1 MRGRSGAGHPC
12 AQVLSSL
19 VADVLV
25 WSGPGK
31 GEPSQRQ
38 GRGSNCFLTSCPWSF
53 HPSSALKSREILH
66 FSTSMPNL
74 FLENKAKAP
83 PAF

>member
-1 MRGRSGAGHPC
+1 MLGIPVSWWLMCWFGVVQARER
-12 AQVLSSL
+12 V
-19 VADVLV
+19 
-25 WSGPGK
+25 
-31 GEPSQRQ
+31 QRQ
-38 GRGSNCFLTSCPWSF
+38 GRGSNCFLMSCPWSF